1 MSDSLKDTQTQRMR
15 EAELAGDA
23 AGSGAEPE
31 GGEGRKEAARAALG
45 EIATGVEA
53 QFHQGNRLLSFAQ
66 YLDLFASHPARYG
79 RNAAQYVRD
88 MFAFYGTRQV
98 ERPWGEMTRFALF
111 DAPWAAGESLALQP
125 RLVGQELLQ
134 GEIFRALFNFCR
146 EGRANRLLLMHG
158 PNGSSKST
166 AAACILRALENYSQ
180 RDEGALY
187 RFHWI
192 FPSRKTSRGALGF
205 GGGKP
210 VKDLDSFA
218 HLEDADIDAR
228 LVIELRDHPL
238 FLLPLQRRRD
248 LIDRLWRD
256 AGVNGKPSEWLYD
269 AELSHKNK
277 QIYEALLADYNGSL
291 LDVLRHVQVER
302 YFISRRYRV
311 GAVTLGPEM
320 SVDASERQVTA
331 DRSLSA
337 LPTSLQAT
345 TLFEAHGEIVDAAGG
360 VLEFSDL
367 LKRPIDTFR
376 YLQLSLE
383 TGEVSLSQQ
392 TIVTNVV
399 MIGSANEIHL
409 SAFREHPE
417 YPSFRG
423 RVELMRVPYLKNFY
437 DEELIYLMQIV
448 PQLRRHVAPHT
459 IRLAAEFAVLTRMR
473 RPDPNRYDKPL
484 RDIVDSLTAIE
495 KLDLYADGV
504 APKRLRNEE
513 RKILRANIALLYHET
528 DNDVDYEG
536 NIGVSPR
543 SVRTLLLD
551 AAQSG
556 EFECVSPFAL
566 LKCIDALC
574 RRTAEFE
581 WLKLKPLSG
590 GYHDHKHFREVVRER
605 LMDRTEADM
614 RAASGLIEEGQYAR
628 LFTRYISHVSAWV
641 KGEKMRNKI
650 TNRDED
656 PDEKLMREVESLFD
670 SKADPRE
677 QRDGMISM
685 IAAWAIDHPG
695 KEPVVDE
702 IFPDHVKRLEKA
714 AYEQKR
720 RPIAQLLRAVV
731 ALLRDDGLGLEPSQ
745 RRDAEKMVER
755 LREVGYD
762 AHSVGDAASALLRE
776 RYGDLVA

>member
-1 MSDSLKDTQTQRMR
+1 MSETLKEFQDRIREDDVLVAEPVAETEPAGGERRKDTARTT
-15 EAELAGDA
+15 LAD
-23 AGSGAEPE
+23 
-31 GGEGRKEAARAALG
+31 
-45 EIATGVEA
+45 IAVGVEKS
-53 QFHQGNRLLSFAQ
+53 FHQGNRVLSFEQ

-98 ERPWGEMTRFALF
+98 DRPWGRMTRFNLF

-125 RLVGQELLQ
+125 RLVGQERLQ
-134 GEIFRALFNFCR
+134 NEVYRALLNFSR

-158 PNGSSKST
+158 PNGSAKST
-166 AAACILRALENYSQ
+166 CAACILRALENYSQ

-192 FPSRKTSRGALGF
+192 FPSRKTSRGSLGF

-210 VKDLDSFA
+210 EKELESFA

-228 LVIELRDHPL
+228 LVMELRDHPL
-238 FLLPLQRRRD
+238 FLLPLARRRE

-256 AGVNGKPSEWLYD
+256 AGVQGKPSEWLYD

-277 QIYEALLADYNGSL
+277 QIFEALLADYNGSL
-291 LDVLRHVQVER
+291 LEVLRHVQVER
-302 YFISRRYRV
+302 YFISRRYRL

-331 DRSLSA
+331 DRSLAA

-399 MIGSANEIHL
+399 MVGSANDIHL

-423 RVELMRVPYLKNFY
+423 RVEFMRVPYLKSY
-437 DEELIYLMQIV
+437 HDEELIYLMQIA

-484 RDIVDSLTAIE
+484 RDIVDSLTAVE
-495 KLDLYADGV
+495 KLDLYADGTP
-504 APKRLRNEE
+504 PKRLRNEE
-513 RKILRANIALLYHET
+513 RKLLRANVGLLYRET
-528 DNDVDYEG
+528 DSDVDYEG
-536 NIGVSPR
+536 NIGISPR
-543 SVRTLLLD
+543 DVRTLLLD
-551 AAQSG
+551 AAQSA
-556 EFECVSPFAL
+556 EFHCVSPFAL
-566 LKCIDALC
+566 LKYIEALC

-590 GYHDHKHFREVVRER
+590 GYHDHKHFRDVIRER
-605 LMDRTEADM
+605 LMDRIEMDV
-614 RAASGLIEEGQYAR
+614 RAASGLIETGQYAT

-670 SKADPRE
+670 SKAEPRE

-695 KEPVVDE
+695 REPVVDE

-731 ALLRDDGLGLEPSQ
+731 TRLRDEGLGLEPSQ
-745 RRDAEKMVER
+745 RRDAEKMFER
-755 LREVGYD
+755 LRELGYD
-762 AHSVGDAASALLRE
+762 QHSAADAASALLRE